1 MRFAPYRRLTFS
13 LLSGAFP
20 ERHPPPG
27 NVTRSG
33 QGRVRL
39 RFNFED
45 FVLDTGRREL
55 RRGQA
60 LVAVTPQ
67 VFDLL
72 DYLLRHRERVV
83 SKDELIAEIWGGR
96 VISDSAL
103 TTRVNAVRSAIADN
117 GKAQRLVKTLP
128 RKGFRFVGAVREAQE
143 EFTLPPG
150 GDSPAHHPILPG
162 KPSIAVL
169 PFVELHDGDESHIA
183 DGFTEDI
190 ITELSRFSELFVIAR
205 NSSFRYRGKGLDA
218 RLIGREL
225 GVRYLLE
232 GSIRRQRQ
240 RVRITAQLI
249 DTATST
255 HRWAERYDRD
265 IEDIFAVQ
273 DELARAIATVLVAHV
288 NRAEAERTLLK
299 PPASWQ
305 AYDYY
310 MRGADILAS
319 YWSTVKAADLHESRR
334 LLNQS
339 LSLDPAFGR
348 AYSSLSTTYVIAW
361 RNRLDR
367 DYLSPAALDKA
378 HELASRA
385 VQLNPDL
392 PHAHASLGAVLAWKR
407 QHDAAVA
414 EFEKAIALNP
424 NFTDWRIAIALV
436 YAGQAARAVE
446 VLSSHMR
453 LDPFYVPLAPH
464 WMGLANYTLR
474 KYSLA
479 LTYLQQCALRA
490 PNYAAVHLWLA
501 ATYARLGRIED
512 AKAEAAIVLKLDP
525 DFTIDGTAR
534 STIAFKR
541 EDEAEHC
548 FEALRKSG
556 LPER

>member
-1 MRFAPYRRLTFS
+1 
-13 LLSGAFP
+13 
-20 ERHPPPG
+20 
-27 NVTRSG
+27 
-33 QGRVRL
+33 L
-39 RFNFED
+39 RFKFED
-45 FVLDTGRREL
+45 FVLDTERREL
-55 RRGQA
+55 RRA
-60 LVAVTPQ
+60 ETLVAVTPQ

-72 DYLLRHRERVV
+72 DYLLRNRERVV
-83 SKDELIAEIWGGR
+83 SKDELISKIWNGR

-103 TTRVNAVRSAIADN
+103 TTRINAVRSAIADN
-117 GKAQRLVKTLP
+117 GKVQRLVKTLP
-128 RKGFRFVGAVREAQE
+128 RKGFRFVGAVDEEQE
-143 EFTLPPG
+143 DCMLPA
-150 GDSPAHHPILPG
+150 GDHSNTRQLILPD

-169 PFVELHDGDESHIA
+169 PFIELHEADESHIS

-205 NSSFRYRGKGLDA
+205 NSSFRYKGKGLDA

-232 GSIRRQRQ
+232 GSIRRQDQ
-240 RVRITAQLI
+240 RVRITAQLV
-249 DTATST
+249 DTTTFT
-255 HRWAERYDRD
+255 HRWAERYDRN
-265 IEDIFAVQ
+265 IGDIFAVQ

-310 MRGADILAS
+310 TRGADILAS
-319 YWSTVKAADLHESRR
+319 YWSTVKATDLHESRR
-334 LLNQS
+334 LLNES
-339 LSLDPAFGR
+339 LSLDPAFAR
-348 AYSSLSTTYVIAW
+348 SYSSLSTTYVIAW

-367 DYLSPAALDKA
+367 DYLSPAALDRA
-378 HELASRA
+378 HELANRA
-385 VQLNPDL
+385 VQLNPNL
-392 PHAHASLGAVLAWKR
+392 PHAHASLGAILAWKR

-436 YAGQAARAVE
+436 YAGQASRAVE
-446 VLSSHMR
+446 ILTNHMR

-490 PNYAAVHLWLA
+490 PNYGAVHLWLA
-501 ATYARLGRIED
+501 ATYARLGRIGD

-541 EDEAEHC
+541 EDEGEHC
-548 FEALRKSG
+548 FEAFRKAG
-556 LPER
+556 LPEC